1 MDAIHSSM
9 EITGLL
15 GDSNSN
21 RRFCLLRTR
30 LGGEAGED
38 EAEAA
43 DEDED
48 EVETE
53 WVGIV
58 VVSELVGGQ

>member
-1 MDAIHSSM
+1 M
-9 EITGLL
+9 
-15 GDSNSN
+15 
-21 RRFCLLRTR
+21 LRTR

-38 EAEAA
+38 EAEA
-43 DEDED
+43 EDED

>member
-1 MDAIHSSM
+1 M

-38 EAEAA
+38 EAEA
-43 DEDED
+43 EDED